1 MIPTGKS
8 EIEGSGEW
16 RIGHFCSPPR
26 VRGGVGGGVL
36 LAPQISG
43 GALGLSS
50 IRHPTK
56 LIQNLKS
63 KIQNGIVC
71 NALC

>member
-1 MIPTGKS
+1 MGN
-8 EIEGSGEW
+8 GALG
-16 RIGHFCSPPR
+16 IGYFCSPPR

-50 IRHPTK
+50 ITHPTI
-56 LIQNLKS
+56 IQNLKS